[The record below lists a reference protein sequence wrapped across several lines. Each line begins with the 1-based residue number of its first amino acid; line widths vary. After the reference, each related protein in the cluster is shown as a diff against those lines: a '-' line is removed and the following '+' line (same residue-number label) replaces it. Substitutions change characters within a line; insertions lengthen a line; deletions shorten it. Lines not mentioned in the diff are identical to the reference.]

1 MIRLRMRTGEEFGLY
16 LKTLRKSFDMT
27 QDELAK
33 AIGQSAGSIG
43 MYENGKR
50 MPDRETL
57 EAIADVFNVGT
68 QSLLFT
74 EPVIDDVDAYLDA
87 LPQSDEAKII
97 AKGIDR
103 MPPEK
108 REQALRI
115 LQAAFIDCFAEETPG
130 MRMRNEL
137 LQGRAK

>member
-1 MIRLRMRTGEEFGLY
+1 MIRLRMLTNEEFGLQ
-16 LKTLRKSFDMT
+16 LKTMRKSRDMT
-27 QDELAK
+27 QEDLGK

-74 EPVIDDVDAYLDA
+74 EPTIDDIDNYLDA
-87 LPQSDEAKII
+87 IPKTPEARAVSFGMDNLTKEQRSLILNMVAAMFPDKF
-97 AKGIDR
+97 AKGT
-103 MPPEK
+103 
-108 REQALRI
+108 
-115 LQAAFIDCFAEETPG
+115 ETDD
-130 MRMRNEL
+130 
-137 LQGRAK
+137 A